1 MSRSLSEW
9 ESYIQTLHKRSVD
22 LELDR
27 VAQVFA
33 RLISRPVPFGVITV
47 AGTNGK
53 GSCVAMLEAI
63 LDAASYKVGAYTSP
77 HFIDYNERIR
87 INCRD
92 MDDTRLCQAFERV
105 EAVRGDTTLTY
116 FEFGTLV
123 ALDIFVEAQL
133 DVVILEVGLGGRL
146 DAVNILDADVALL
159 TSVAIDHTDWLG
171 PDRESIGRE
180 KAGIFRPH
188 RPAICHDPQPPDSVT
203 QYARHVGAHWY
214 GINTEFGYRCED
226 QAWSWWAEDAHR
238 HGLPFPA
245 LRGAEQMGNAA
256 GVLMVLHCMRERF
269 PVNQA
274 QVREGLLVAS
284 PTGRFQTL
292 PGWPLRVLDVAHN
305 PEAACALSAS
315 LKRQPVQGRTL
326 AVCAM
331 LEDKPHQNIFKQL
344 VDDFDAW
351 YLASLDV
358 PRGASGRTLAAKFQG
373 MQPGVQVTVYDDVAA
388 AYAAATADARDH
400 DRIVVFGSFHTV
412 GAIMPTVKMSSNQN
426 AG

>member
-1 MSRSLSEW
+1 MSRSLSDW
-9 ESYIQTLHKRSVD
+9 ESYIQTLHSRSVD
-22 LELDR
+22 LGLDR
-27 VAQVFA
+27 VAQVFD
-33 RLISRPVPFGVITV
+33 RLIPQPIPFAVITV

-63 LDAASYKVGAYTSP
+63 LDAASYTVGAYTSP

-87 INCRD
+87 INRRD
-92 MDDTRLCQAFERV
+92 MDDIRLCQAFECV
-105 EAVRGDTTLTY
+105 EAARGNTALTY

-123 ALDIFVEAQL
+123 ALDIFVKANL

-146 DAVNILDADVALL
+146 DAVNLVDADVALL

-171 PDRESIGRE
+171 SDRESIGYE

-203 QYARHVGAHWY
+203 QHARHVGAHWY

-226 QAWSWWAEDAHR
+226 QAWSWWAEDVHR
-238 HGLPFPA
+238 YGLPFPA
-245 LRGAEQMGNAA
+245 LRGKEQMGNAA
-256 GVLMVLHCMRERF
+256 GVLMALHCIRERF

-284 PTGRFQTL
+284 PPGRFQTL
-292 PGWPLRVLDVAHN
+292 PGRPLRVLDVAHN

-315 LKRQPVQGRTL
+315 LKHQPVQGRSL

-331 LEDKPHQNIFKQL
+331 LEDKAHHDIFAQL
-344 VDDFDAW
+344 VSNFDVW

-358 PRGASGRTLAAKFQG
+358 ARGASGQALAAKLQV
-373 MQPGVQVTVYDDVAA
+373 QPEVRIMVYDDVLA
-388 AYAAATADARDH
+388 AYAAATADACDH
-400 DRIVVFGSFHTV
+400 DRIVVFGSFYTV
-412 GAIMPTVKMSSNQN
+412 GAIMSAVKISSKQN
-426 AG
+426 VV